1 MNKNLA
7 QISTTYFSLHYNS
20 GSMHVFYIVFWNKKV
35 VVIIHHATYFPDF
48 FRDTVQIHKQ
58 KCTSTLQFCWHN
70 VFFSLDKSIQ
80 KQKLKTSMLTLDA
93 FFCFF
98 TWENI
103 SFFTF
108 QWFQS
113 ECNFKKLVIFQMVF
127 KVHGKI
133 CSINKFF
140 GGEKFIFLS
149 GLCKNWR
156 IGFEIRNF
164 L

>member
-1 MNKNLA
+1 MQPTFL
-7 QISTTYFSLHYNS
+7 T
-20 GSMHVFYIVFWNKKV
+20 
-35 VVIIHHATYFPDF
+35 F

-70 VFFSLDKSIQ
+70 VFFFFSLDKSIQ

-140 GGEKFIFLS
+140 LGEKVHFSKWPLQK
-149 GLCKNWR
+149 LKNW
-156 IGFEIRNF
+156 IWDKKFSIRTI
-164 L
+164 LGLET